1 MTAPALEDS
10 SRVDDPGARVVEAG
24 ASWRSTALAA
34 LMQPKSDN
42 TQVDRSKIYCV
53 TRGKLTV

>member
-1 MTAPALEDS
+1 VTGPALEDS
-10 SRVDDPGARVVEAG
+10 SRVEDPRARVVEAG
-24 ASWRSTALAA
+24 VSWRSAALTA

-42 TQVDRSKIYCV
+42 TQVERSKIYCV